1 MVSVDTEGET
11 PLLYLIRVKAR
22 HPMAT
27 VTATQTRSLRD
38 PNTGRTYRI
47 TKGQT
52 CKTPSQL
59 YKIFNRRDNS
69 IFMKSAINRNGA
81 STRWTDMEYAAIA
94 MAYLRNGADERA
106 CLSEFRCVSDRHSDY
121 AVRLAVNSCKFLDT
135 QVKDARGL
143 DCYAQG
149 LLSALQDLAG
159 DRFQGR

>member
-11 PLLYLIRVKAR
+11 PLLYLIRVEAT

-38 PNTGRTYRI
+38 PNNGRTYRI

-52 CKTPSQL
+52 YKTTSQL

-81 STRWTDMEYAAIA
+81 
-94 MAYLRNGADERA
+94 
-106 CLSEFRCVSDRHSDY
+106 
-121 AVRLAVNSCKFLDT
+121 NSNP
-135 QVKDARGL
+135 
-143 DCYAQG
+143 
-149 LLSALQDLAG
+149 
-159 DRFQGR
+159 